1 MMLLHILNRSP
12 ATSEVYR
19 QALAAMG
26 PADRLLMIEDGVQGA
41 LESLADRFGDLQGRL
56 YVLEEDLAAR
66 GLVPLCAAS
75 VIRVDMEGFVTL
87 TEEAQRTV
95 SWF

>member
-1 MMLLHILNRSP
+1 MLLHILNRSP

-19 QALAAMG
+19 QAMAAMG
-26 PADRLLMIEDGVQGA
+26 PDDRLLMIEDGVQGA
-41 LESLADRFGDLQGRL
+41 LESLVGCFGDLHGRL
-56 YVLEEDLAAR
+56 FALEEDLAAR
-66 GLVPLCAAS
+66 GLAPLCDAS
-75 VIRVDMEGFVTL
+75 VTRVNVEGFVAL